1 MTVASRAVLP
11 LALMGGVADGMVG
24 HVVANGVDYCA
35 SIGDKFAAV
44 VQRVH
49 DAVCQL
55 ARNGYRLG
63 LILNGLD
70 LGRNGRLHL
79 KCSYV
84 FCEI

>member
-1 MTVASRAVLP
+1 MTVARRAVLP

-24 HVVANGVDYCA
+24 HVVANGVDDCA

-55 ARNGYRLG
+55 
-63 LILNGLD
+63 
-70 LGRNGRLHL
+70 
-79 KCSYV
+79 
-84 FCEI
+84 